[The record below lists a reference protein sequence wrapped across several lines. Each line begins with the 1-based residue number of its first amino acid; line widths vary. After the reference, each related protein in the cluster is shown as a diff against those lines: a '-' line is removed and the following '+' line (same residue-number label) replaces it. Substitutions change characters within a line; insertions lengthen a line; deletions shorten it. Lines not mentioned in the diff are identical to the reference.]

1 MPGQVTGSSG
11 CTTWLDLAP
20 DLEYGVEEDLPAE
33 WQALTPAS
41 HSFGVAG
48 TLEQLA
54 VMPFR
59 PRDVAILPSEPETPA
74 RGRAECRSQNAEV

>member
-1 MPGQVTGSSG
+1 VRQTPGQVTGSNG

-48 TLEQLA
+48 TLEQLSHTFINGRE
-54 VMPFR
+54 MEN
-59 PRDVAILPSEPETPA
+59 IYLPLVK
-74 RGRAECRSQNAEV
+74 R